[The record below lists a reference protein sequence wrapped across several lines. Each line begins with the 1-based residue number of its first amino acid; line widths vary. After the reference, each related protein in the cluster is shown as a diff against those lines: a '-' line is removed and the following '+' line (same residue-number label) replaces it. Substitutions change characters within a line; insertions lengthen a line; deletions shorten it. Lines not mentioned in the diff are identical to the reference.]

1 MLFSRIY
8 IYIILLDNSLV
19 KIVNESIFENENK
32 INANETCEIY
42 MNDIVEETF
51 EENPNVEA
59 KIQKVK
65 MNKI

>member
-1 MLFSRIY
+1 
-8 IYIILLDNSLV
+8 V

>member
-1 MLFSRIY
+1 
-8 IYIILLDNSLV
+8 V
-19 KIVNESIFENENK
+19 KIVNESIYKNENR

-42 MNDIVEETF
+42 MNDIMEETY
-51 EENPNVEA
+51 EENPNLQAKA